1 MIKAPSKMFILA
13 VLLAAGAL
21 GLFVATRRAPACGGD
36 GKIMSTQAECAS
48 WGFGAQTCK
57 AAVEKARA
65 IAVRAAPRIENAMQ
79 CETQFTDCFAS
90 HDGGFYPRPAFC
102 LRAVA
107 GGVSEPFDLRYLEYE
122 SDRMNRKKTHE
133 VPIK

>member
-1 MIKAPSKMFILA
+1 MIRIPSKMFILA
-13 VLLAAGAL
+13 ALLAVAAL
-21 GLFVATRRAPACGGD
+21 GLFVATRRAPACGGE
-36 GKIMSTQAECAS
+36 GKIMSTPAECAS
-48 WGFGAQTCK
+48 WGFDAQTCK

-65 IAVRAAPRIENAMQ
+65 IVERAAPRMESSTQ

-90 HDGGFYPRPAFC
+90 QNGGFYPRPSFC
-102 LRAVA
+102 LRAA
-107 GGVSEPFDLRYLEYE
+107 ANGASEPFDLRYLEYE